1 MIDLSLS
8 VTLDSGEQWT
18 VKPSV
23 GTYIKFE
30 RHFKKPVTSL
40 GAEVALEHLAWLAW
54 EQARHEGRPVALFD
68 KFIDQVENLEMVSD
82 DNPLPETASPTM

>member
-1 MIDLSLS
+1 
-8 VTLDSGEQWT
+8 
-18 VKPSV
+18 
-23 GTYIKFE
+23 
-30 RHFKKPVTSL
+30 
-40 GAEVALEHLAWLAW
+40 LAW